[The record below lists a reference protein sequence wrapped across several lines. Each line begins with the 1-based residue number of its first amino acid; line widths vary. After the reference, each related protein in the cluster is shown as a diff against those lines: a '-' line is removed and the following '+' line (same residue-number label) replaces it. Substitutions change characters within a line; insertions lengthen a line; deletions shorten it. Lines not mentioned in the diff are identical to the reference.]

1 LYGGEVLLHLGG
13 DDLRSRHGCGVM

>member
-1 LYGGEVLLHLGG
+1 LDGGEVLLHLGG